1 MSQPEWVP
9 TRKPG
14 DRVLRIPRVRS
25 WRVPIPL
32 VAKPRTGGASSLI
45 LIYGFAGVIILGTL
59 LLMLPV
65 ASKTGQST
73 SFVDAL
79 FTSTSAVCVT
89 GLVVVDTADHWN
101 YFGQGVILTLIQ
113 IGGFGFMTSATLF
126 LLMFG
131 RRIGL
136 QERLLIGE
144 SMGLARP
151 GGVVRLIRR
160 MAIFTISVEI
170 VGAAVFY
177 VRLSMEDPE
186 GMSLWRSVFQSV
198 SAFNNAGFD
207 VFGGFRS
214 LSGFIEDPL
223 MLLAT
228 AVLIILGGISFLVLA
243 DLFRTHRFGRL
254 SLDSKLVLSTT
265 VLLLVFGTLV
275 ILLTEFADPDTLGG
289 LSLPQ
294 KVLNAF
300 FQSVT
305 ARTAGFSTISMAN
318 LANYALFFTMLLM
331 YIGGAAGST
340 AGGIKVNTFGMLT
353 ATMWSTLRG
362 RERPGVFGRAFNPQQ
377 IYRALVVV
385 MLSIGM
391 LAIVVL
397 LLTVTEEF
405 RFLDVLFEAFSAFGT
420 VGLTTG
426 ITSQLSVAGRLII
439 VATMFIG
446 RLGPLT
452 LGLSLIQ
459 RQKPTSYRYPTDNV
473 RIG

>member
-1 MSQPEWVP
+1 MSV
-9 TRKPG
+9 T
-14 DRVLRIPRVRS
+14 
-25 WRVPIPL
+25 
-32 VAKPRTGGASSLI
+32 
-45 LIYGFAGVIILGTL
+45 FATV
-59 LLMLPV
+59 
-65 ASKTGQST
+65 
-73 SFVDAL
+73 
-79 FTSTSAVCVT
+79 
-89 GLVVVDTADHWN
+89 N
-101 YFGQGVILTLIQ
+101 
-113 IGGFGFMTSATLF
+113 
-126 LLMFG
+126 
-131 RRIGL
+131 
-136 QERLLIGE
+136 RLK
-144 SMGLARP
+144 MA
-151 GGVVRLIRR
+151 
-160 MAIFTISVEI
+160 AIFTISVEV

-177 VRLSMEDPE
+177 VRLSMENSG
-186 GMSLWRSVFQSV
+186 GMTLWRSVFHSI

-207 VFGGFRS
+207 VFGGFNS
-214 LSGFIEDPL
+214 LSGYADPL
-223 MLLAT
+223 MLLST
-228 AVLIILGGISFLVLA
+228 AILIILGGISFLVLA
-243 DLFRTHRFGRL
+243 DLFRTRKLGQL
-254 SLDSKLVLSTT
+254 SLDSKLVLSSTA
-265 VLLLVFGTLV
+265 LLLAFGTLI
-275 ILLTEFADPDTLGG
+275 ILITEFADPDTLGA

-305 ARTAGFSTISMAN
+305 ARTAGFSTINMAN
-318 LANYALFFTMLLM
+318 LANYALFFTMVLM

-397 LLTVTEEF
+397 LLTVTEGF
-405 RFLDVLFEAFSAFGT
+405 RFLDLLFEATSAFGT

-426 ITSQLSVAGRLII
+426 ITPQLSMAGRLII
-439 VATMFIG
+439 TATMFIG

-459 RQKPTSYRYPTDNV
+459 RQKPTSYRYPTENI